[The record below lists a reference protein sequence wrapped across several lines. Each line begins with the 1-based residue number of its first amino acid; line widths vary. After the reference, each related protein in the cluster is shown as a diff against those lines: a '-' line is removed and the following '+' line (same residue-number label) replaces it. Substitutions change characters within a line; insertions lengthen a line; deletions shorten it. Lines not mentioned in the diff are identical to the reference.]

1 MSNVEVRRVGQHD
14 FVAANGRGAEVRVGR
29 KGAEGAFTPVELLLA
44 AAAGCVAVTA
54 ETLVTRRVGEGLVAR
69 ADDVRPE
76 GAHELDAVPVTL
88 DYDVS
93 ALDDGQRAALEAA
106 VRRAV
111 DLLCTVTRT
120 LKKAPPTPLELPQP
134 PVDRPPTA

>member
-14 FVAANGRGAEVRVGR
+14 FVATNDRGASVRVGR

-44 AAAGCVAVTA
+44 AAAGCAVVTA
-54 ETLVTRRVGEGLVAR
+54 ETLITRRVGEGLVAR

-93 ALDDGQRAALEAA
+93 ALDDEQRAALEAA
-106 VRRAV
+106 VRRAI
-111 DLLCTVTRT
+111 DQLCTVSRT
-120 LKKAPPTPLELPQP
+120 LAKAPPTPLVLP
-134 PVDRPPTA
+134 

>member
-1 MSNVEVRRVGQHD
+1 MRRVGEHD
-14 FVAANGRGAEVRVGR
+14 FVAENGRGASVRVGR

-44 AAAGCVAVTA
+44 AAAGCAAVTA
-54 ETLVTRRVGEGLVAR
+54 ETLVTRRVGEGLAAR

-76 GAHELDAVPVTL
+76 GAHELHEVPVTL

-93 ALDDGQRAALEAA
+93 ALDEGQRAALEAA

-111 DLLCTVTRT
+111 EQLCTVTRT
-120 LKKAPPTPLELPQP
+120 LKQAPPTPLHLPG
-134 PVDRPPTA
+134 D